1 MTRYERTVK
10 NEMGLL
16 ELSFLEIFVMLVGLP
31 VMFALV
37 LICIVLF
44 IVKNNDW

>member
-1 MTRYERTVK
+1 MK

-31 VMFALV
+31 VTFILV
-37 LICIVLF
+37 FVFIVLF
-44 IVKNNDW
+44 IVKNNNW